1 MLVVKGF
8 SKNAVWV
15 DFRNYRKANCSNVMY
30 FVNQCKK
37 IYKILKEKHDQL
49 YKEIIDL
56 KTISDSQIAP
66 NQAILKEYDNGTKE
80 YCMDITWHQLQELKS
95 SAGCSYRFRQ
105 LFKIVT
111 TILVT
116 AHSNAGSECVYSI
129 FKKSKSDL
137 M

>member
-1 MLVVKGF
+1 
-8 SKNAVWV
+8 
-15 DFRNYRKANCSNVMY
+15 MY
-30 FVNQCKK
+30 FVNQYKK
-37 IYKILKEKHDQL
+37 ISEEKHDQL

-66 NQAILKEYDNGTKE
+66 NQAILKEYDNGMKE

-95 SAGCSYRFRQ
+95 SAGSSYRFRQ
-105 LFKIVT
+105 LFKIVK

-116 AHSNAGSECVYSI
+116 AHSNAGIKYVYSI
-129 FKKSKSDL
+129 FKKTKSDL